1 MSLQRSI
8 TGMLVKMPIHK
19 SRITLTLAFV
29 LGALSVAPGTQAAEP
44 DCGQQLVD
52 GTTPPPTSSY
62 IYPRQP
68 LQPFYQWENNYG
80 YCGEVSMMQA
90 GLNNGQWMSQFNA
103 RLICGTGLSQSGP
116 NGACAAH
123 RGQTDYNA
131 QLLIED
137 PGTGVS
143 GPNVYAD
150 AALCLSNSRLSATTY
165 DYAAQTPGIAG
176 YEQYMSW
183 VKQEAIGGHQV
194 TMAILINGGSDPQY
208 DHEAA
213 VIKIGT
219 NHSPADPTYYPDDV
233 VYFDDHG
240 VYTLSGASFT
250 SNPPIPPGAGSD
262 STGCTPYVFGYTFG
276 SLANTRAGANRKGA
290 QAYSVIIPGNQ
301 TIQTYT
307 GGSGYDTVPIAGPHN
322 YGFSVAGP
330 ADPTG
335 VTLPV
340 ALTIAGPTVTKGA
353 TNPRDPVA
361 GYDYE
366 NPMIGTSVW
375 GKSCTNTPPDAWMTN
390 FVLQVAVSGLTPG
403 VSYNLYEYE
412 FSAVSGQGSA
422 AALAVPVEDFN
433 ANAGFATHVTAFT
446 AVSSTF
452 QQTVTATSGKIVVFR
467 CVPASA
473 P

>member
-1 MSLQRSI
+1 MRKNPAWVALILISSL
-8 TGMLVKMPIHK
+8 T
-19 SRITLTLAFV
+19 
-29 LGALSVAPGTQAAEP
+29 APFAASHARAAEP
-44 DCGQQLVD
+44 NCGQQLVD
-52 GTTPPPTSSY
+52 GTTPPATSAY

-68 LQPFYQWENNYG
+68 VQPFYQWENNDG

-103 RLICGTGLSQSGP
+103 RLVCGTGLSQSGP

-123 RGQTDYNA
+123 HGQVDYNA

-143 GPNVYAD
+143 GPNTYAN
-150 AALCLSNSRLSATTY
+150 AAACLANSRLSATTY
-165 DYAAQTPGIAG
+165 GYPAQTPGMAG
-176 YEQYMSW
+176 YEEYMSW
-183 VKQEAIGGHQV
+183 VKQEVIAGHQV
-194 TMAILINGGSDPQY
+194 TMAILLNGGSDPQY
-208 DHEAA
+208 DHEVA

-219 NHSPADPTYYPDDV
+219 NHSALDPTYYPDDV

-240 VYTLSGASFT
+240 VYTLSGNTFT
-250 SNPPIPPGAGSD
+250 SNAAIPPGAGSD
-262 STGCTPYVFGYTFG
+262 TAGCTPYVFGYTFG
-276 SLANTRAGANRKGA
+276 SLANTRAGANRNGA
-290 QAYSVIIPGNQ
+290 QAYSIVIPGDR
-301 TIQTYT
+301 TIATYT
-307 GGSGYDTVPIAGPHN
+307 GGSGYDTVSIAGPHN

-330 ADPTG
+330 EDPTLE
-335 VTLPV
+335 TLPV
-340 ALTIAGPTVTKGA
+340 ALTIAGPTVSQGV
-353 TNPRDPVA
+353 TNPLDPVA

-375 GKSCTNTPPDAWMTN
+375 GLGCTNNPPVAWMTN
-390 FVLQVAVSGLTPG
+390 FTLQATVSGLTPG

-412 FSAVSGQGSA
+412 FAAVAGEGAA
-422 AALAVPVEDFN
+422 AALRVPVRDFN
-433 ANAGFATHVTAFT
+433 ANRNLAAQVTAFT

-452 QQTVTATSGKIVVFR
+452 RQTVTTTSDKIVVFR